1 MKIGKYQFKDETTAD
16 TKIKA
21 LGFEID
27 EDGNEYPTHNH
38 SVVKLSHITLKE
50 GEYDSNGLELKAP
63 VFSKKYHIDVL
74 WSGLEDHPYGWKSY
88 AVAVADGNGVH
99 SFYGIDYQ
107 TNKF

>member
-1 MKIGKYQFKDETTAD
+1 MKIGKYQFKDEATAD

-21 LGFEID
+21 LGVEID

-38 SVVKLSHITLKE
+38 SVVKLRHITLKE

-63 VFSKKYHIDVL
+63 VFSEKYHIDVL
-74 WSGLEDHPYGWKSY
+74 WNGLEDHPYGWKSY

-99 SFYGIDYQ
+99 SFYGVDYQ